1 MKSIYLII
9 FILLVSIYLI
19 NIQLDEG
26 SVKKVINK
34 DFLNGDDSN
43 VNDYRLVN
51 SNYKSAWTDNPVN
64 KNPKNHTSNIQD
76 EHTDIGSFFNKN
88 DYVDT
93 TMPNSK
99 EIIPDN
105 CFIDG
110 EGVFCKIN
118 NRVQNIPLKLIKED
132 NRVIKNIGD
141 DKDIN
146 TNIVS
151 EKNISIGGCNYNVWE
166 YGDEKTLN
174 GGKYFGNVEGYSNI
188 DNALPLSTINYK
200 DNKYAL

>member
-64 KNPKNHTSNIQD
+64 KNPKNHTSNIKD

-93 TMPNSK
+93 TM
-99 EIIPDN
+99 
-105 CFIDG
+105 
-110 EGVFCKIN
+110 
-118 NRVQNIPLKLIKED
+118 
-132 NRVIKNIGD
+132 
-141 DKDIN
+141 
-146 TNIVS
+146 
-151 EKNISIGGCNYNVWE
+151 
-166 YGDEKTLN
+166 
-174 GGKYFGNVEGYSNI
+174 
-188 DNALPLSTINYK
+188 A
-200 DNKYAL
+200 